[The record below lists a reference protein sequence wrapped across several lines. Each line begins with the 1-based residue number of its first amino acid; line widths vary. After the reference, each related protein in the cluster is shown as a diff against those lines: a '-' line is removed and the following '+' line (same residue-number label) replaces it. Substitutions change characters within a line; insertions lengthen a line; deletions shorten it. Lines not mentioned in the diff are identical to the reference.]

1 MSADF
6 DKAIDRAVREM
17 LDAEPPDGLRER
29 VLQRIEAPRR
39 ALKWMWIAVPV
50 AAAAMLALAVLRPG
64 LEPVATPRTGGDYR
78 LSADASAD
86 IQPVPDTG
94 APQAQSTS
102 RAARPQTGGDEPSQA
117 EDEHRVPPLA
127 GPPPIALQTI
137 ADGTATPVEAI
148 GVAPLA
154 VPALE
159 VNPLADAPQERR
171 EE

>member
-39 ALKWMWIAVPV
+39 ELRWIWIAVPV
-50 AAAAMLALAVLRPG
+50 AAAMLALAVLRPG
-64 LEPVATPRTGGDYR
+64 LEPVATPGTGSDYR

-86 IQPVPDTG
+86 IQPVPDTS
-94 APQAQSTS
+94 APQAHLIS
-102 RAARPQTGGDEPSQA
+102 RTARSQGGEEEPSLA

-127 GPPPIALQTI
+127 GPPPIALPTI
-137 ADGTATPVEAI
+137 AHGTATPVEAI

-159 VNPLADAPQERR
+159 VNPLPDAPQERR

>member
-6 DKAIDRAVREM
+6 DQAINRAVREM
-17 LDAEPPDGLRER
+17 LDVEPPDGLRER
-29 VLQRIEAPRR
+29 VLQRIETPRR
-39 ALKWMWIAVPV
+39 ELRWIWIAVPV
-50 AAAAMLALAVLRPG
+50 AAAAVLALAVLRPG
-64 LEPVATPRTGGDYR
+64 PDPVATPRTGSDYR
-78 LSADASAD
+78 LNADASAG
-86 IQPVPDTG
+86 IQPAPDTG
-94 APQAQSTS
+94 APQAYSTA
-102 RAARPQTGGDEPSQA
+102 RAARSQAGGEESSQA
-117 EDEHRVPPLA
+117 EDEHHLPPLA